1 MKQIQ
6 KATIS
11 FNTDL
16 HGHKCLFGRW
26 MEILQNEMILVH
38 LSIFLAAILFTQ
50 SIICV
55 IQVCK
60 QAFMSRSNPG
70 RKAALVRTK
79 FIPAVILGL
88 ALFGQTLYA
97 GYFFV
102 QHFIGLPF

>member
-1 MKQIQ
+1 
-6 KATIS
+6 
-11 FNTDL
+11 
-16 HGHKCLFGRW
+16 